1 MSRIIAFLKLIRL
14 KNLIIVALTQ
24 LLIKFSLINPF
35 VDNFILSSTQFYL
48 LVLATVFIT
57 ASGYII
63 NDIYD
68 VTTDAINKPEKII
81 VGKNKNRKIIFFIVP
96 C

>member
-1 MSRIIAFLKLIRL
+1 MSRIISFLKLIRL

-24 LLIKFSLINPF
+24 LLIKFYLINPF
-35 VDNFILSSTQFYL
+35 IENFILSNTQFYL

-68 VTTDAINKPEKII
+68 VSTDTINNNQK
-81 VGKNKNRKIIFFIVP
+81 
-96 C
+96 